1 MRPIAAVRLARVALH
16 LLRGLVVSLI
26 VMPHATHALRDA
38 IRLRWSKK
46 LLRILG
52 VKLTHEGQSMAATL
66 IVANHISW
74 LDVFVIHAVTPAVF
88 VCKAEVKHWPLIG
101 PLVRACGTLFI
112 ERGKNR
118 AAATAAQA
126 ITQLLNQGR
135 SVAIFPEGTTSDGR
149 SVLPFRSALIES
161 SIHAQAPLQPVAIQY
176 NHPAPIYVG
185 DTTLWQSLCAIAN
198 AHDLTATVQFLP
210 AVDTAHAARGLLAEH
225 ARSRII
231 RRLPLAPHTA
241 TETSADLPADTP
253 SATRPTNTP
262 NPAPPTQ
269 AFA

>member
-1 MRPIAAVRLARVALH
+1 MRLIAAVRLARVALH

-52 VKLTHEGQSMAATL
+52 VNLTHEGQSMAASL

-161 SIHAQAPLQPVAIQY
+161 SIHGGDSLQPPRA
-176 NHPAPIYVG
+176 G
-185 DTTLWQSLCAIAN
+185 LCRRHHALAIAMRHRQR
-198 AHDLTATVQFLP
+198 ARLDRHRAIP
-210 AVDTAHAARGLLAEH
+210 ARRRHRSRRPRPAGRTRPQPHQSPPAART
-225 ARSRII
+225 
-231 RRLPLAPHTA
+231 PHG
-241 TETSADLPADTP
+241 
-253 SATRPTNTP
+253 N
-262 NPAPPTQ
+262 
-269 AFA
+269 